1 MTVPRIAAL
10 TNRGRQRPENQD
22 AVMAARAGAYT
33 LIAVADGLGGLANG
47 AVASRHAMSRVRT
60 AFRSEEPSDP
70 LERIVAALEA
80 ANGEF
85 VEVANGEPEKA
96 MGTTAVGI
104 LFGPAGTATF
114 NIGDSR
120 AYLLREGILRQ
131 LTDDHSVAA
140 DRMREGLL
148 NPEEIAT
155 DPRRNQ
161 LTRCVGVDAAF
172 GLDTTEPGPP
182 LPGDRYLVC
191 SDGLYGCVP
200 DDEIARILVGANDPL
215 EAAARLVEAANGAG
229 GPDNISAGLAFL
241 DEGEVTPR

>member
-1 MTVPRIAAL
+1 MTGPRIAAL

-22 AVMAARAGAYT
+22 AVMAARVGPYT

-47 AVASRHAMSRVRT
+47 AVASRHTMSRVRT
-60 AFRSEEPSDP
+60 AFRGEEPSDP
-70 LERIVAALEA
+70 LDRIVAALEI
-80 ANGEF
+80 ANTEF

-104 LFGPAGTATF
+104 LLGPARTATF

-120 AYLLREGILRQ
+120 AYRLRQGTLSQ

-148 NPEEIAT
+148 APDEIAH

-172 GLDTTEPGPP
+172 GLETAEAGPP
-182 LPGDRYLVC
+182 SPGDRYLVC
-191 SDGLYGCVP
+191 SDGLYGSIP
-200 DDEIARILVGANDPL
+200 DDEIARIVGAATDPL
-215 EAAARLVEAANGAG
+215 EAVARLVDAANQAG
-229 GPDNISAGLAFL
+229 GPDNISAGLAFF
-241 DEGEVTPR
+241 DET